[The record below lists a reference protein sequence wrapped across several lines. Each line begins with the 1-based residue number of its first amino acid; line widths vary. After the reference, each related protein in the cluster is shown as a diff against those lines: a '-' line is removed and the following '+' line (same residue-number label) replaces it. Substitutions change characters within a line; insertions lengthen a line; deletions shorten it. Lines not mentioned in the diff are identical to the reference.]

1 MHFCAQENDTTQ
13 NETKQRQ
20 RHKNVQN
27 GRGRCLY
34 FVLTP
39 MNTPPPPHHSTP
51 DNPIWLPSKEQS
63 PPPGLCRL
71 IKCEAS
77 QGRKPLV
84 KVSCTRPHFTRQQS
98 AGEGAAGMGHGCRQG
113 GEGGGVAKKKKIHQR
128 MPSSDRMQD
137 ATHFGDERCFE
148 MKCNLYV
155 CGFGIN
161 YLILMPK

>member
-98 AGEGAAGMGHGCRQG
+98 AGEGAAGMGQGCRHG
-113 GEGGGVAKKKKIHQR
+113 GGGVAKKKKIHQR